1 MAERRMMAKSVI
13 ETDHF
18 MDMPMS
24 SQCLYFHLLLRAD
37 DDGFIKNPSAIR
49 REVGCGEDDMKLL
62 VAKQFILPFDTGVIV
77 IRHWKIHNYIRKDMY
92 HPTEC
97 QAERGLLTGGADKTA
112 YVPKE
117 GVQIQGR
124 NVIVTDTSQT
134 CNDHVTDSS
143 RSCTEPVSIG
153 KVRLGKV
160 NNNTTTTTRACAG
173 EDSDTDQAL
182 SRVVKLYADN
192 INPSYG
198 PIESEKLLML
208 YDRYHSKWLEAAII
222 EAAESSRR
230 PSVKYI
236 AAILERWER
245 DGFKAPKKGRS
256 NRNGRYTQGNS
267 RADRE
272 EPEGLRKL
280 KEDMAYADA
289 HTVHPWDVRPDGGG
303 DGEKQ
308 EQDSCGGGRAGAM

>member
-62 VAKQFILPFDTGVIV
+62 VAKQFILSFDTGVIA

-112 YVPKE
+112 YAPKD

-124 NVIVTDTSQT
+124 NVIVTDSLQGCNGTVTDTSQT

-143 RSCTEPVSIG
+143 HGRTEPVSIG

-160 NNNTTTTTRACAG
+160 NISSSSSTRARTREG
-173 EDSDTDQAL
+173 ENSDDDQEL
-182 SRVVKLYADN
+182 GRVVELYAN
-192 INPSYG
+192 NVNPTYG
-198 PIESEKLLML
+198 PIESEKLVAL
-208 YDRYHSKWLEAAII
+208 YDKYNGRWLEAAII
-222 EAAESSRR
+222 EATESSTR
-230 PSVKYI
+230 PNLKYI

-245 DGFKAPKKGRS
+245 DGFKAPKKGKKGERHD
-256 NRNGRYTQGNS
+256 GKDKLHGN
-267 RADRE
+267 
-272 EPEGLRKL
+272 
-280 KEDMAYADA
+280 ADA
-289 HTVHPWDVRPDGGG
+289 AKSQYAAYFDG
-303 DGEKQ
+303 DAQ
-308 EQDSCGGGRAGAM
+308 ET

>member
-112 YVPKE
+112 YAPKD

-124 NVIVTDTSQT
+124 NVIVTDSLQDCNGIVTDTSQA

-143 RSCTEPVSIG
+143 HGRTEPVSIG

-160 NNNTTTTTRACAG
+160 NITTTTTTRAREG
-173 EDSDTDQAL
+173 EGQDGDQEL

-192 INPSYG
+192 INPAYG

-236 AAILERWER
+236 EAILERWER
-245 DGFKAPKKGRS
+245 DGFKAPKQKKS
-256 NRNGRYTQGNS
+256 KK
-267 RADRE
+267 E
-272 EPEGLRKL
+272 EKKHGESGLSGGAAPEKSQYA
-280 KEDMAYADA
+280 AYF
-289 HTVHPWDVRPDGGG
+289 DG
-303 DGEKQ
+303 DTPQ
-308 EQDSCGGGRAGAM
+308 T

>member
-13 ETDHF
+13 ETDQF

-49 REVGCGEDDMKLL
+49 REVGCSGDDMKLL

-97 QAERGLLTGGADKTA
+97 QAERTLLAGGTDKTA
-112 YVPKE
+112 YTPKD
-117 GVQIQGR
+117 GVKMQDR
-124 NVIVTDTSQT
+124 NVIVTDSLQCCNGIVTDSSQA
-134 CNDHVTDSS
+134 CNDHVTDTS
-143 RSCTEPVSIG
+143 RDRAEPVSIG

-160 NNNTTTTTRACAG
+160 NITTTTTTHARE
-173 EDSDTDQAL
+173 EDPELGKVFA
-182 SRVVKLYADN
+182 LYADN
-192 INPSYG
+192 INPTYG
-198 PIESEKLLML
+198 PIESEKLLAL

-245 DGFKAPKKGRS
+245 DGFKAPKPKKGKK
-256 NRNGRYTQGNS
+256 
-267 RADRE
+267 E
-272 EPEGLRKL
+272 EKKHGESGLSGGTAPEKSQYA
-280 KEDMAYADA
+280 AYFDGDA
-289 HTVHPWDVRPDGGG
+289 PQT
-303 DGEKQ
+303 
-308 EQDSCGGGRAGAM
+308 

>member
-13 ETDHF
+13 ETDRF

-62 VAKQFILPFDTGVIV
+62 VAKQFILSFDTGVIA

-97 QAERGLLTGGADKTA
+97 QAERALLTGGADKTA
-112 YVPKE
+112 YAPKD
-117 GVQIQGR
+117 GVQIQGC
-124 NVIVTDTSQT
+124 NVIVTDSLQG
-134 CNDHVTDSS
+134 CNGIVTDTSHG
-143 RSCTEPVSIG
+143 RTEPVSIG

-160 NNNTTTTTRACAG
+160 NITTTTTTRAREG
-173 EDSDTDQAL
+173 EGQDGDQEL

-192 INPSYG
+192 INPAYG
-198 PIESEKLLML
+198 PIESEKLMAL
-208 YDRYHSKWLEAAII
+208 YDKYHGRWLEAAIV

-245 DGFKAPKKGRS
+245 DGFQAKKSKKGEKHDGK
-256 NRNGRYTQGNS
+256 GR
-267 RADRE
+267 
-272 EPEGLRKL
+272 L
-280 KEDMAYADA
+280 
-289 HTVHPWDVRPDGGG
+289 HG
-303 DGEKQ
+303 DGDGAKSQYAAYFDGDAQ
-308 EQDSCGGGRAGAM
+308 ET

>member
-112 YVPKE
+112 YAPKE

-124 NVIVTDTSQT
+124 NVIVTDSLQDCNGIVTDTSQA
-134 CNDHVTDSS
+134 CNGHVTDSS
-143 RSCTEPVSIG
+143 RSCAEPVSIG

-160 NNNTTTTTRACAG
+160 NNTTTTTMRAHACE
-173 EDSDTDQAL
+173 EDSDTDQDL
-182 SRVVKLYADN
+182 SRVVNLYADN
-192 INPSYG
+192 INPAYS

-236 AAILERWER
+236 EAILERWER
-245 DGFKAPKKGRS
+245 DGFKAPKQKKGKK
-256 NRNGRYTQGNS
+256 
-267 RADRE
+267 E
-272 EPEGLRKL
+272 EKKHGESGLSGGAASEKSQYA
-280 KEDMAYADA
+280 AYFDGDA
-289 HTVHPWDVRPDGGG
+289 P
-303 DGEKQ
+303 Q
-308 EQDSCGGGRAGAM
+308 A

>member
-112 YVPKE
+112 YAPKE

-124 NVIVTDTSQT
+124 NVIVTDSLQDCNGIVTDTSQA

-143 RSCTEPVSIG
+143 RSCAEPVSIG

-160 NNNTTTTTRACAG
+160 NISSSSSTRARAC
-173 EDSDTDQAL
+173 EENSDTDRELGQ
-182 SRVVKLYADN
+182 VVKIYADN
-192 INPSYG
+192 VNPAYG
-198 PIESEKLLML
+198 PIESDKLLSL
-208 YDRYHSKWLEAAII
+208 YDKYHGKWLEAAII
-222 EAAESSRR
+222 EATESSTR
-230 PSVKYI
+230 PNLKYI
-236 AAILERWER
+236 EAILERWER
-245 DGFKAPKKGRS
+245 DGFKSPKPKKGKK
-256 NRNGRYTQGNS
+256 
-267 RADRE
+267 E
-272 EPEGLRKL
+272 EKKHGESGLSGGAAPEKSQYA
-280 KEDMAYADA
+280 AYFDGDA
-289 HTVHPWDVRPDGGG
+289 PQT
-303 DGEKQ
+303 
-308 EQDSCGGGRAGAM
+308 

>member
-112 YVPKE
+112 YAPKE
-117 GVQIQGR
+117 GVQIQER
-124 NVIVTDTSQT
+124 NVIVTDSLQDCNGIVTDASQA

-143 RSCTEPVSIG
+143 QSCTEPVSIG

-160 NNNTTTTTRACAG
+160 NTTTTTTRAREG
-173 EDSDTDQAL
+173 EDSDIDQGL

-222 EAAESSRR
+222 EAAESSMR

-236 AAILERWER
+236 EAILERWER
-245 DGFKAPKKGRS
+245 DGFQAKKSKKRGKHDGKGRIH
-256 NRNGRYTQGNS
+256 GD
-267 RADRE
+267 AD
-272 EPEGLRKL
+272 GAKSQYA
-280 KEDMAYADA
+280 AYFDGDA
-289 HTVHPWDVRPDGGG
+289 
-303 DGEKQ
+303 Q
-308 EQDSCGGGRAGAM
+308 ET

>member
-62 VAKQFILPFDTGVIV
+62 VAKRFILPFDTGVIV

-112 YVPKE
+112 YAPKE

-124 NVIVTDTSQT
+124 NVIVTDSLQDCNGIVTDASQE

-160 NNNTTTTTRACAG
+160 NISSSSSTRARVRE
-173 EDSDTDQAL
+173 EDSDTDRELGQ
-182 SRVVKLYADN
+182 VVKIYADN
-192 INPSYG
+192 VNPAYG
-198 PIESEKLLML
+198 PIESDKLLSL
-208 YDRYHSKWLEAAII
+208 YDKYHGKWLEAAII
-222 EAAESSRR
+222 EATESSTR
-230 PSVKYI
+230 PNLKYI
-236 AAILERWER
+236 EAILERWER
-245 DGFKAPKKGRS
+245 DGFKAPKQKKGKK
-256 NRNGRYTQGNS
+256 
-267 RADRE
+267 E
-272 EPEGLRKL
+272 EKKHGESGLFGGAAPEKSQYA
-280 KEDMAYADA
+280 AYF
-289 HTVHPWDVRPDGGG
+289 DG
-303 DGEKQ
+303 DTPQ
-308 EQDSCGGGRAGAM
+308 T

>member
-1 MAERRMMAKSVI
+1 MAGRRMMAKSVI
-13 ETDHF
+13 ENDHF

-112 YVPKE
+112 YAPKE

-124 NVIVTDTSQT
+124 NVIVTDSLQDCNGIVTDTSQA

-143 RSCTEPVSIG
+143 RSCAEPVSIG

-160 NNNTTTTTRACAG
+160 NISSSSTRARAC
-173 EDSDTDQAL
+173 EENSDTDRELGQ
-182 SRVVKLYADN
+182 VVKIYADN
-192 INPSYG
+192 VNPAYG
-198 PIESEKLLML
+198 PIESDKLLSL
-208 YDRYHSKWLEAAII
+208 YDKYHGKWLEAAII
-222 EAAESSRR
+222 EATESSTR
-230 PSVKYI
+230 PNLKYI
-236 AAILERWER
+236 EAILERWER
-245 DGFKAPKKGRS
+245 DGFKAPRQKKGKK
-256 NRNGRYTQGNS
+256 
-267 RADRE
+267 E
-272 EPEGLRKL
+272 EKKHGESGLSGGAGKD
-280 KEDMAYADA
+280 KSPYAAYFDGDA
-289 HTVHPWDVRPDGGG
+289 PKT
-303 DGEKQ
+303 
-308 EQDSCGGGRAGAM
+308 

>member
-112 YVPKE
+112 YAPKD

-124 NVIVTDTSQT
+124 NVIVTDSLQGCNGTVTDTSQT

-143 RSCTEPVSIG
+143 HGRTEPVSIG

-160 NNNTTTTTRACAG
+160 NISSSSSTRARTREG
-173 EDSDTDQAL
+173 ENSGDDQEL
-182 SRVVKLYADN
+182 RRVVELYAN
-192 INPSYG
+192 NVNPTYG
-198 PIESEKLLML
+198 PIESEKLVAL
-208 YDRYHSKWLEAAII
+208 YDKYHGRWLEAAII
-222 EAAESSRR
+222 EATESSTR
-230 PSVKYI
+230 PNLKYI
-236 AAILERWER
+236 EAILERWER
-245 DGFKAPKKGRS
+245 DGFKAPKQKKGKK
-256 NRNGRYTQGNS
+256 
-267 RADRE
+267 E
-272 EPEGLRKL
+272 EKKHGESGLSGGAAPEKSQYA
-280 KEDMAYADA
+280 AYFDGDA
-289 HTVHPWDVRPDGGG
+289 PQT
-303 DGEKQ
+303 
-308 EQDSCGGGRAGAM
+308 

>member
-92 HPTEC
+92 RPTEC

-112 YVPKE
+112 YAPKD

-124 NVIVTDTSQT
+124 NVIVTDSLQGCNGTVTDSSQT

-143 RSCTEPVSIG
+143 QGRTEPVSIG

-160 NNNTTTTTRACAG
+160 NITTTTTTREREG
-173 EDSDTDQAL
+173 EGQDGDQEL

-192 INPSYG
+192 INPAYG
-198 PIESEKLLML
+198 PIESEKLMAL
-208 YDRYHSKWLEAAII
+208 YDKYHGRWLEAAIV

-245 DGFKAPKKGRS
+245 DGFQAKKGKKGEKHDGK
-256 NRNGRYTQGNS
+256 GR
-267 RADRE
+267 
-272 EPEGLRKL
+272 L
-280 KEDMAYADA
+280 
-289 HTVHPWDVRPDGGG
+289 HG
-303 DGEKQ
+303 DGDGAKSQYAAYFDGDAQ
-308 EQDSCGGGRAGAM
+308 ET

>member
-62 VAKQFILPFDTGVIV
+62 VAKRFILPFDTGVIV

-112 YVPKE
+112 YAPKE

-124 NVIVTDTSQT
+124 NVIVTDSLQDCNGIVTDASQE

-160 NNNTTTTTRACAG
+160 NISSSSSTRARVCE
-173 EDSDTDQAL
+173 EDSDTDREL
-182 SRVVKLYADN
+182 GHVVKIYADN
-192 INPSYG
+192 VNPAYG
-198 PIESEKLLML
+198 PIEADKLLSL
-208 YDRYHSKWLEAAII
+208 YNKYHGKWLEASIV
-222 EAAESSRR
+222 EATESSTR
-230 PSVKYI
+230 PNLKYI
-236 AAILERWER
+236 EAILERWER
-245 DGFKAPKKGRS
+245 DGFKAPRQKKGKK
-256 NRNGRYTQGNS
+256 
-267 RADRE
+267 E
-272 EPEGLRKL
+272 EKKHGESGLSGGAAPEKSQYA
-280 KEDMAYADA
+280 AYFDGDA
-289 HTVHPWDVRPDGGG
+289 PQT
-303 DGEKQ
+303 
-308 EQDSCGGGRAGAM
+308 

>member
-97 QAERGLLTGGADKTA
+97 QAERGLLTGGTDKTA
-112 YVPKE
+112 YAPKD

-124 NVIVTDTSQT
+124 NVIVTDSLQGCNGIVTDTSQT

-143 RSCTEPVSIG
+143 HGRTEPVSIG

-160 NNNTTTTTRACAG
+160 NITTTTTTRAREG
-173 EDSDTDQAL
+173 ESQDGDQEL

-192 INPSYG
+192 INPAYG
-198 PIESEKLLML
+198 PIESEKLMAL
-208 YDRYHSKWLEAAII
+208 YDKYHGRWLEAAIV

-245 DGFKAPKKGRS
+245 DGFQAKKSKKGEKHDGK
-256 NRNGRYTQGNS
+256 GR
-267 RADRE
+267 
-272 EPEGLRKL
+272 LR
-280 KEDMAYADA
+280 
-289 HTVHPWDVRPDGGG
+289 G
-303 DGEKQ
+303 DGDGAKSQYAAYFDGDAQ
-308 EQDSCGGGRAGAM
+308 ET

>member
-13 ETDHF
+13 ETDLF

-24 SQCLYFHLLLRAD
+24 TQCLYFHLLLRAD

-49 REVGCGEDDMKLL
+49 REVGCSDDDMKLL
-62 VAKQFILPFDTGVIV
+62 LAKQFVLSFDTGVIV
-77 IRHWKIHNYIRKDMY
+77 IRHWKVHNYIRKDMY

-97 QAERGLLTGGADKTA
+97 QAEYSLLTGGAEKAA
-112 YVPKE
+112 YVLKN
-117 GVQIQGR
+117 GVRIGEH
-124 NVIVTDTSQT
+124 NVIVTESLQG
-134 CNDHVTDSS
+134 CNGTVTDSLQACS
-143 RSCTEPVSIG
+143 EPVSIG

-160 NNNTTTTTRACAG
+160 NNTTTTTTRACDG
-173 EDSDTDQAL
+173 EGSGTDRGL
-182 SRVVKLYADN
+182 SRAVKLYADN

-236 AAILERWER
+236 EAILERWER
-245 DGFKAPKKGRS
+245 DGFKSPKPKKGK
-256 NRNGRYTQGNS
+256 
-267 RADRE
+267 RE
-272 EPEGLRKL
+272 EKKHGESGLSGGAAPEKSQYA
-280 KEDMAYADA
+280 AYFDGDA
-289 HTVHPWDVRPDGGG
+289 PQT
-303 DGEKQ
+303 
-308 EQDSCGGGRAGAM
+308 

>member
-97 QAERGLLTGGADKTA
+97 QAERGLLTGGTDKTA
-112 YVPKE
+112 YAPKD

-124 NVIVTDTSQT
+124 NVIVTDSLQGCNGTVTDSSQT

-143 RSCTEPVSIG
+143 HGRTEPVSIG

-160 NNNTTTTTRACAG
+160 NITTTTTTREREG
-173 EDSDTDQAL
+173 EGQDGDQEL

-192 INPSYG
+192 INPAYG
-198 PIESEKLLML
+198 PIESEKLMAL
-208 YDRYHSKWLEAAII
+208 YDKYHGRWLEAAIV

-245 DGFKAPKKGRS
+245 DGFQAKKSKKGEKHDGK
-256 NRNGRYTQGNS
+256 GR
-267 RADRE
+267 
-272 EPEGLRKL
+272 L
-280 KEDMAYADA
+280 
-289 HTVHPWDVRPDGGG
+289 HG
-303 DGEKQ
+303 DGDGAKSQYAAYFDGDAQ
-308 EQDSCGGGRAGAM
+308 ET

>member
-13 ETDHF
+13 ENDHF

-112 YVPKE
+112 YAPKE

-124 NVIVTDTSQT
+124 NVIVTDSLQDCNGIVTDTSQA

-143 RSCTEPVSIG
+143 RSCAEPVSIG

-160 NNNTTTTTRACAG
+160 NISSSSTRARAC
-173 EDSDTDQAL
+173 EENSDTDRELGQ
-182 SRVVKLYADN
+182 VVKIYADN
-192 INPSYG
+192 VNPAYG
-198 PIESEKLLML
+198 PIESDKLLSL
-208 YDRYHSKWLEAAII
+208 YDKYHGKWLEAAII
-222 EAAESSRR
+222 EATESSTR
-230 PSVKYI
+230 PNLKYI
-236 AAILERWER
+236 EAILERWER
-245 DGFKAPKKGRS
+245 DGFKAPRQKKGKK
-256 NRNGRYTQGNS
+256 
-267 RADRE
+267 E
-272 EPEGLRKL
+272 EKKHGESGLSGGAGKD
-280 KEDMAYADA
+280 KSPYAAYFDGDA
-289 HTVHPWDVRPDGGG
+289 PKT
-303 DGEKQ
+303 
-308 EQDSCGGGRAGAM
+308 

>member
-1 MAERRMMAKSVI
+1 MMAKSVI
-13 ETDHF
+13 ETDRF

-112 YVPKE
+112 YAPKE

-124 NVIVTDTSQT
+124 NVIVTDSLQDCNGIVTDSSQAR
-134 CNDHVTDSS
+134 NGHVTDSS

-173 EDSDTDQAL
+173 EDSDADQAI

-208 YDRYHSKWLEAAII
+208 YDRYHGKWLEAAII

-236 AAILERWER
+236 EAILDRWGR
-245 DGFKAPKKGRS
+245 DGFKAPKQKKS
-256 NRNGRYTQGNS
+256 KK
-267 RADRE
+267 E
-272 EPEGLRKL
+272 EKKHGESGLSGGAAPEKSQYA
-280 KEDMAYADA
+280 AYFDGDA
-289 HTVHPWDVRPDGGG
+289 PQT
-303 DGEKQ
+303 
-308 EQDSCGGGRAGAM
+308 

>member
-62 VAKQFILPFDTGVIV
+62 VVKRFILHFDTGVIV

-124 NVIVTDTSQT
+124 NVIVTDSLQDCNGIVTDSSQER
-134 CNDHVTDSS
+134 NGHVTDSS

-160 NNNTTTTTRACAG
+160 NISSSSSTRARACE
-173 EDSDTDQAL
+173 EDSDTDRELGQ
-182 SRVVKLYADN
+182 VVKIYADN
-192 INPSYG
+192 VNPAYG
-198 PIESEKLLML
+198 PIAPDKLLSL
-208 YDRYHSKWLEAAII
+208 YDKYHGKWLEAAII
-222 EAAESSRR
+222 EATESSTR
-230 PSVKYI
+230 PNLKYI
-236 AAILERWER
+236 EAILERWER
-245 DGFKAPKKGRS
+245 DGFKAPKPKKGKK
-256 NRNGRYTQGNS
+256 
-267 RADRE
+267 E
-272 EPEGLRKL
+272 EKKHGESGLSGGAAPEKSQYA
-280 KEDMAYADA
+280 AYFDGDA
-289 HTVHPWDVRPDGGG
+289 PQT
-303 DGEKQ
+303 
-308 EQDSCGGGRAGAM
+308 

>member
-62 VAKQFILPFDTGVIV
+62 VAKRFILPFDTGVIV

-112 YVPKE
+112 YAPKE

-124 NVIVTDTSQT
+124 NVIVTDSLQDCNGIVTDASQER
-134 CNDHVTDSS
+134 NDHVTDSS

-160 NNNTTTTTRACAG
+160 NNTTTTTTRAHACE

-236 AAILERWER
+236 EAILERWER
-245 DGFKAPKKGRS
+245 DGFKSPKPKLERWEKGKKEEKKHGGSGLSGGAAPEKS
-256 NRNGRYTQGNS
+256 QY
-267 RADRE
+267 A
-272 EPEGLRKL
+272 
-280 KEDMAYADA
+280 AYFDGDA
-289 HTVHPWDVRPDGGG
+289 PQT
-303 DGEKQ
+303 
-308 EQDSCGGGRAGAM
+308 

>member
-62 VAKQFILPFDTGVIV
+62 VAKRFILPFDTGVIV

-112 YVPKE
+112 YAPKD

-124 NVIVTDTSQT
+124 NVIVTDSLRSCNGIVTDSSQER
-134 CNDHVTDSS
+134 NGHVTDSS
-143 RSCTEPVSIG
+143 RSCAEPVSIG

-160 NNNTTTTTRACAG
+160 NISSSSSTRARACE
-173 EDSDTDQAL
+173 EDSDTDRELGQ
-182 SRVVKLYADN
+182 VVKIYADN
-192 INPSYG
+192 VNPAYG
-198 PIESEKLLML
+198 PIESDKLLSL
-208 YDRYHSKWLEAAII
+208 YDKYHGKWLEAAII
-222 EAAESSRR
+222 EATESSTR
-230 PSVKYI
+230 PNLKYI
-236 AAILERWER
+236 EAILERWER
-245 DGFKAPKKGRS
+245 DGFKAPKPKKGKK
-256 NRNGRYTQGNS
+256 
-267 RADRE
+267 E
-272 EPEGLRKL
+272 EKKHGESGLSGGAAPEKSQYA
-280 KEDMAYADA
+280 AYFDGDA
-289 HTVHPWDVRPDGGG
+289 PQT
-303 DGEKQ
+303 
-308 EQDSCGGGRAGAM
+308 

>member
-62 VAKQFILPFDTGVIV
+62 VAKRFILPFDTGVIV

-112 YVPKE
+112 YAPKE

-124 NVIVTDTSQT
+124 NVIVTDSLQDCNGIVTDASQA

-143 RSCTEPVSIG
+143 RSCAEPVSIG

-160 NNNTTTTTRACAG
+160 NISSSSSTRARACE
-173 EDSDTDQAL
+173 EDSDTDRELGQ
-182 SRVVKLYADN
+182 VVKIYADN
-192 INPSYG
+192 VNPAYG
-198 PIESEKLLML
+198 PIESDKLLSL
-208 YDRYHSKWLEAAII
+208 YDKYHGKWLEAAII
-222 EAAESSRR
+222 EATESSTR
-230 PSVKYI
+230 PNLKYI
-236 AAILERWER
+236 EAILERWER
-245 DGFKAPKKGRS
+245 DGFKTPKQKKGKK
-256 NRNGRYTQGNS
+256 
-267 RADRE
+267 E
-272 EPEGLRKL
+272 EKKHGESGLSGGAAPEKSQYA
-280 KEDMAYADA
+280 AYF
-289 HTVHPWDVRPDGGG
+289 DG
-303 DGEKQ
+303 DTPQ
-308 EQDSCGGGRAGAM
+308 T

>member
-18 MDMPMS
+18 MDMPIS

-112 YVPKE
+112 YAPKE

-124 NVIVTDTSQT
+124 NVIVTDSLQDCNGIVTDTSQA
-134 CNDHVTDSS
+134 CNGHVTDSS
-143 RSCTEPVSIG
+143 RSCAEPVSIG

-160 NNNTTTTTRACAG
+160 NNTTTTTTRAHACE
-173 EDSDTDQAL
+173 EDSDTDQDL

-192 INPSYG
+192 INPAYS

-222 EAAESSRR
+222 EAAESSRS

-236 AAILERWER
+236 EAILERWER
-245 DGFKAPKKGRS
+245 DGFKAPKQKKGKK
-256 NRNGRYTQGNS
+256 
-267 RADRE
+267 E
-272 EPEGLRKL
+272 EKKHGESGLSGGAASEKSQYA
-280 KEDMAYADA
+280 AYFDGDA
-289 HTVHPWDVRPDGGG
+289 P
-303 DGEKQ
+303 Q
-308 EQDSCGGGRAGAM
+308 A

>member
-112 YVPKE
+112 YAPKE

-124 NVIVTDTSQT
+124 NVIVTDSLQDCNGIVTDTSQA
-134 CNDHVTDSS
+134 CNGHVTDSS
-143 RSCTEPVSIG
+143 RSCAEPVSIG

-160 NNNTTTTTRACAG
+160 NISSSSSTRARACE
-173 EDSDTDQAL
+173 EDSDTDRELGQ
-182 SRVVKLYADN
+182 VVKIYADN
-192 INPSYG
+192 VNPAYG
-198 PIESEKLLML
+198 PIESDKLLSL
-208 YDRYHSKWLEAAII
+208 YDKYHGKWLEAAII
-222 EAAESSRR
+222 EATESSTR
-230 PSVKYI
+230 PNLKYI
-236 AAILERWER
+236 EAILERWER
-245 DGFKAPKKGRS
+245 DGFKAPKQKKGKK
-256 NRNGRYTQGNS
+256 
-267 RADRE
+267 E
-272 EPEGLRKL
+272 EKKHGESGLSGGAASEKSQYA
-280 KEDMAYADA
+280 AYFDGDA
-289 HTVHPWDVRPDGGG
+289 P
-303 DGEKQ
+303 Q
-308 EQDSCGGGRAGAM
+308 A

>member
-62 VAKQFILPFDTGVIV
+62 VAKRFILPFDTGVIV

-112 YVPKE
+112 YAPKE

-124 NVIVTDTSQT
+124 NVIVTDSLQDCNGIVTDASQER
-134 CNDHVTDSS
+134 NGHVADSS

-160 NNNTTTTTRACAG
+160 NISSSSSTRARACE
-173 EDSDTDQAL
+173 EDSDTDREL
-182 SRVVKLYADN
+182 GHVVKIYADN
-192 INPSYG
+192 VNPAYG
-198 PIESEKLLML
+198 PIESDKL
-208 YDRYHSKWLEAAII
+208 
-222 EAAESSRR
+222 
-230 PSVKYI
+230 
-236 AAILERWER
+236 
-245 DGFKAPKKGRS
+245 
-256 NRNGRYTQGNS
+256 
-267 RADRE
+267 
-272 EPEGLRKL
+272 
-280 KEDMAYADA
+280 
-289 HTVHPWDVRPDGGG
+289 
-303 DGEKQ
+303 
-308 EQDSCGGGRAGAM
+308 

>member
-92 HPTEC
+92 HPTGC
-97 QAERGLLTGGADKTA
+97 QAERGLLTGGTDKTA
-112 YVPKE
+112 YAPKD

-124 NVIVTDTSQT
+124 NVIVTDSLQGCNGTVTDSSQT

-143 RSCTEPVSIG
+143 HGRTEPVSIG

-160 NNNTTTTTRACAG
+160 NITTTTTTRAREG
-173 EDSDTDQAL
+173 EGQDGDQEL

-192 INPSYG
+192 INPAYG
-198 PIESEKLLML
+198 PIESEKLMAL
-208 YDRYHSKWLEAAII
+208 YDKYHGRWLEAAIV

-245 DGFKAPKKGRS
+245 DGFQAKKSKKGEKHDGK
-256 NRNGRYTQGNS
+256 GR
-267 RADRE
+267 
-272 EPEGLRKL
+272 L
-280 KEDMAYADA
+280 
-289 HTVHPWDVRPDGGG
+289 HG
-303 DGEKQ
+303 DGDGAKSQYAAYFDGDAQ
-308 EQDSCGGGRAGAM
+308 ET

>member
-112 YVPKE
+112 YAPKE

-124 NVIVTDTSQT
+124 NVIVTDSLQDCNGIVTDTSQA
-134 CNDHVTDSS
+134 CNGHVTDSS
-143 RSCTEPVSIG
+143 RSCAEPVSIG

-160 NNNTTTTTRACAG
+160 NNTTTTTTRAHACE
-173 EDSDTDQAL
+173 EDSDTDQDL

-192 INPSYG
+192 INPAYS

-236 AAILERWER
+236 EAILERW
-245 DGFKAPKKGRS
+245 G
-256 NRNGRYTQGNS
+256 
-267 RADRE
+267 
-272 EPEGLRKL
+272 
-280 KEDMAYADA
+280 
-289 HTVHPWDVRPDGGG
+289 
-303 DGEKQ
+303 
-308 EQDSCGGGRAGAM
+308 

>member
-62 VAKQFILPFDTGVIV
+62 VAKRFILPFDTGVIV

-112 YVPKE
+112 YAPKE

-124 NVIVTDTSQT
+124 NVIVTDSLQDCNGIVTDASQER
-134 CNDHVTDSS
+134 NGHVTDSS

-160 NNNTTTTTRACAG
+160 NISSSSSTRARACE
-173 EDSDTDQAL
+173 EDSDADREL
-182 SRVVKLYADN
+182 GHVVKIYADN
-192 INPSYG
+192 VNPAYG
-198 PIESEKLLML
+198 PIESDKLLSL
-208 YDRYHSKWLEAAII
+208 YDKYHGKWLEAAII
-222 EAAESSRR
+222 EATESSTR
-230 PSVKYI
+230 PNLKYI
-236 AAILERWER
+236 EAILERWER
-245 DGFKAPKKGRS
+245 DGFKAPKQKKGKK
-256 NRNGRYTQGNS
+256 
-267 RADRE
+267 E
-272 EPEGLRKL
+272 EKKHGESGLSGGAAPEKSQYA
-280 KEDMAYADA
+280 AYFDGDA
-289 HTVHPWDVRPDGGG
+289 PQT
-303 DGEKQ
+303 
-308 EQDSCGGGRAGAM
+308 

>member
-112 YVPKE
+112 YAPKE

-124 NVIVTDTSQT
+124 NVIVTDSLQDCNGIVTDTSQA
-134 CNDHVTDSS
+134 CNGHVTDSS
-143 RSCTEPVSIG
+143 RSCAEPVSIG

-160 NNNTTTTTRACAG
+160 NISSSSTRARAC
-173 EDSDTDQAL
+173 EENSDTDRELGQ
-182 SRVVKLYADN
+182 VVKIYADN
-192 INPSYG
+192 VNPAYG
-198 PIESEKLLML
+198 PIESDKLLSL
-208 YDRYHSKWLEAAII
+208 YDKYHGKWLEAAII
-222 EAAESSRR
+222 EATESSTR
-230 PSVKYI
+230 PNLKYI
-236 AAILERWER
+236 EAILERWER
-245 DGFKAPKKGRS
+245 DGFKAPRQKKGKK
-256 NRNGRYTQGNS
+256 
-267 RADRE
+267 E
-272 EPEGLRKL
+272 EKKHGESGLSGGAGKD
-280 KEDMAYADA
+280 KSPYAAYFDGDA
-289 HTVHPWDVRPDGGG
+289 PKT
-303 DGEKQ
+303 
-308 EQDSCGGGRAGAM
+308 

>member
-37 DDGFIKNPSAIR
+37 DDGFITSPRRIM
-49 REVGCGEDDMKLL
+49 REVGCHEDDMKLL
-62 VAKQFILPFDTGVIV
+62 VAKNYIIPFDSGVIV
-77 IRHWKIHNYIRKDMY
+77 IKHWKIHNFIRSDRY
-92 HPTEC
+92 TPTHCDERAQVELTKKKIYELKTPDVDALTTSTGTTGMTC
-97 QAERGLLTGGADKTA
+97 GIPVGIPTGTPHGNQAVTG
-112 YVPKE
+112 
-117 GVQIQGR
+117 R
-124 NVIVTDTSQT
+124 DTQ
-134 CNDHVTDSS
+134 V
-143 RSCTEPVSIG
+143 RLG

-160 NNNTTTTTRACAG
+160 NNTTTTTTRACEG

-208 YDRYHSKWLEAAII
+208 YDRYHGKWLEAAII

-236 AAILERWER
+236 EAILERWER
-245 DGFKAPKKGRS
+245 DGFKAPKQKKGKK
-256 NRNGRYTQGNS
+256 
-267 RADRE
+267 E
-272 EPEGLRKL
+272 EKKHGESGLSGGAAPEKSQYA
-280 KEDMAYADA
+280 AYF
-289 HTVHPWDVRPDGGG
+289 DG
-303 DGEKQ
+303 DTPQ
-308 EQDSCGGGRAGAM
+308 T